1 MEYSG
6 ALQIVPGSHKAG
18 TPPPPGTVDPPGA
31 IDVLVKPGT
40 AVFFEY
46 VCTYSPRGHLVCGL
60 ADAVAAAASRRTW
73 HSRGSE

>member
-1 MEYSG
+1 VHAQPPHAQDTTVEYSG

-46 VCTYSPRGHLVCGL
+46 VCTYPRAFSLWP
-60 ADAVAAAASRRTW
+60 R
-73 HSRGSE
+73 